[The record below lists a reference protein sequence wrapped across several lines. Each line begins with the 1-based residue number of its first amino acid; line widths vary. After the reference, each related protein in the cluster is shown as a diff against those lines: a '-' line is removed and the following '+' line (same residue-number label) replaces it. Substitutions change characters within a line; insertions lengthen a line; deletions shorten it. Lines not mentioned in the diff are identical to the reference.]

1 MEPDTALHPIDSKP
15 GELKSS
21 VDRRP
26 IRNCM
31 HGTGMLL
38 LWMSQ
43 SIEISSLKI
52 MTRIVLSWEMQ
63 TSQARKRRNLSAN
76 VTVMPRNANAVSKTR
91 TMTTS
96 PKRHAIVASLMPDF
110 TTI

>member
-1 MEPDTALHPIDSKP
+1 MESDTALHPIESKP

-21 VDRRP
+21 VDKRP
-26 IRNCM
+26 VRNCL

-52 MTRIVLSWEMQ
+52 MTRILLSWEMQ
-63 TSQARKRRNLSAN
+63 TSQARKKRNLSAN
-76 VTVMPRNANAVSKTR
+76 VMPRNANAVSKTR
-91 TMTTS
+91 TMTTP